1 MRATSPRHRL
11 DQSRLVSDL
20 SEPKTSSEIDWPP
33 TLRAELEVAPTP
45 RRAWY
50 LTIGPAYLTIFV
62 WAPFFDPLWRHDLTA
77 AGLAW
82 LAGTAIVSVLLCF
95 GLFYYPAAMRGFR
108 TGRKLG
114 VVAASTFGTTGS
126 DWLTGIV
133 LAGAEV
139 VWFAVAIDYGIQSTL
154 LGLVAGGLLPPG
166 VLAGWPVGPAIL
178 RGPLVLC
185 LAVFWI
191 FITGM
196 SSMLRLTSVI
206 GALMKVYSPVA
217 LTLLTITAIW
227 VLPGV
232 SSFQSGEAISSRAVR
247 PYPPHL
253 STIPIITGFFSMV
266 GLMSVEWGAASA
278 RRRDVVVGGLVGI
291 VLAGCWTALMSL
303 LVVAGAVGRL
313 RAAHPVDAAT
323 AAAAPVLSFRWA
335 VANGIGGGAA
345 AVILILFG
353 LAALAPACF
362 SSFVFIRKLF
372 ARWPGITR
380 ITWGW
385 IGCTLAF
392 FLVVTS
398 WPGRLEAVDHMMGL
412 VFAPAVGAIVG
423 DHLSR
428 RGQWPGI
435 RRGLHIPGLI
445 AWAGGLAA
453 RLVLDMLAQRG
464 ALPAPSLTASPVA
477 GFLVAA
483 LAYAVMARLGLESPA
498 VPIEMFPAG
507 SGEVPA
513 AVGGAADGTAGSS
526 DGPV

>member
-1 MRATSPRHRL
+1 M
-11 DQSRLVSDL
+11 SDL
-20 SEPKTSSEIDWPP
+20 SEPKTPPELDWPP
-33 TLRAELEVAPTP
+33 TLRAELDVTPPP
-45 RRAWY
+45 RRPWY
-50 LTIGPAYLTIFV
+50 LTIGPAYLSIFV

-82 LAGTAIVSVLLCF
+82 LAGTAIVSILLCF
-95 GLFYYPAAMRGFR
+95 GLFYYPAAMWGFR

-178 RGPLVLC
+178 RGPVVLC
-185 LAVFWI
+185 MAVFWI

-196 SSMLRLTSVI
+196 SSMLRLTGVI
-206 GALMKVYSPVA
+206 AALMKVYSPVA

-232 SSFQSGEAISSRAVR
+232 SAFQSGEAISVR
-247 PYPPHL
+247 SIHVYQTHL
-253 STIPIITGFFSMV
+253 STLPIVTGFFSMV
-266 GLMSVEWGAASA
+266 GLMSVEWGATSA
-278 RRRDVVVGGLVGI
+278 RRRDVVMGGLFGI

-303 LVVAGAVGRL
+303 VVVAGAVGRL
-313 RAAHPVDAAT
+313 RAAHPVGAAT

-353 LAALAPACF
+353 LAALAPACY

-372 ARWPGITR
+372 ARWPRITR
-380 ITWGW
+380 VNWGW

-392 FLVVTS
+392 FLIVTS

-412 VFAPAVGAIVG
+412 VFAPAVGAMAG
-423 DHLSR
+423 DQLSR
-428 RGQWPGI
+428 RGQWPGV
-435 RRGLHIPGLI
+435 RRGLHLPGLI
-445 AWAGGLAA
+445 AWSAGLAA
-453 RLVLDMLAQRG
+453 RLVLDLLAQRG
-464 ALPAPSLTASPVA
+464 ALPAPSFTGSPVA

-483 LAYAVMARLGLESPA
+483 LMYAVMARLRLEMPA
-498 VPIEMFPAG
+498 VPIETFPAA
-507 SGEVPA
+507 SGEVPV
-513 AVGGAADGTAGSS
+513 AVGGARDGTAGSS
-526 DGPV
+526 DGPE